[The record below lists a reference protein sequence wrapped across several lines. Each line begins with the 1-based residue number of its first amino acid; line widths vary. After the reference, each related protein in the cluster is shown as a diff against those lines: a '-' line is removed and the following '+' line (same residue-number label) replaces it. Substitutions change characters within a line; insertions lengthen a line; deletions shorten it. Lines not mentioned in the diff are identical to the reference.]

1 MKKLKNKLFFT
12 IFTIL
17 TVFSISVLFI
27 YNYQNYRNSYK
38 SIEDNLKRM
47 DIDKTK
53 ENRDNFFEKEKIEK
67 KEPEEAFEKKEPLEE
82 RKFIDATIYTIILED
97 GKINSIVS
105 HSENETDTEEIEK
118 VAEKILK
125 DNNKEKHIGNLYT
138 NKYSYSYTKD
148 NNLIIIDNSKINSNL
163 KHYLNT
169 SILLF
174 ILLESLIITISILLT
189 KWIIKPVIEAFE
201 KQQQF
206 IADSSHEL
214 KTPLAVIMA
223 SSEALE
229 NDMSEKKYLDNIKN
243 ESERM
248 NKLILNLLDLAKI
261 ENNTKKELSVNN
273 LSKIV
278 EKSSLTFESLCFEK
292 NIELES
298 NIENNIKIKCD
309 SDELKELMSILLDNA
324 VKHTNSKGKIK
335 VNLKND
341 KSSIILEVQNEGEP
355 IPKGEEEKIFERF
368 YRVDKARN
376 RKENRYGLGLAIAK
390 KIVENHNGKINAK
403 SENGY
408 TTFRVVLK
416 KK

>member
-1 MKKLKNKLFFT
+1 MKKLKSKLFFT
-12 IFTIL
+12 IFIIL
-17 TVFSISVLFI
+17 TVFSISILFI
-27 YNYQNYRNSYK
+27 YNYQNYKNAYK
-38 SIEDNLKRM
+38 NIEENLKRM
-47 DIDKTK
+47 DIDKSK
-53 ENRDNFFEKEKIEK
+53 EGRNTFFDKEK
-67 KEPEEAFEKKEPLEE
+67 KEPDNNFEKKAPLEE
-82 RKFIDATIYTIILED
+82 RKFIDATIYTIVLED
-97 GKINSIVS
+97 GKIESIIS
-105 HSENETDTEEIEK
+105 HSENETNTEEIEE
-118 VAEKILK
+118 VAKKIIK
-125 DNNKEKHIGNLYT
+125 NDNKEKYIGNLYT

-148 NNLIIIDNSKINSNL
+148 NNLIIIDNSIINSNL

-174 ILLESLIITISILLT
+174 VLLESLIIIISILLT
-189 KWIIKPVIEAFE
+189 KWIIKPVVEAFK

-229 NDMSEKKYLDNIKN
+229 NDMNEKKYLDNIKN

-261 ENNTKKELSVNN
+261 ENNTKKELNINN
-273 LSKIV
+273 LSKII

-298 NIENNIKIKCD
+298 NIEENIKIKCD
-309 SDELKELMSILLDNA
+309 SDEIKELMSILLDNA
-324 VKHTNSKGKIK
+324 VKHTKSKGKINI
-335 VNLKND
+335 NLKNE
-341 KSSIILEVQNEGEP
+341 KNNIILEVQNEGEP

-390 KIVENHNGKINAK
+390 KIVENHSGKITAS
-403 SENGY
+403 SESGY
-408 TTFRVVLK
+408 TTFRIIFK